1 MKKCVEAR
9 RIPEIPDWT
18 GYMLARIRPPAQ
30 SSMKATP
37 TSQDQIKDHIAA
49 IPEWKGMLQKEIQDI
64 LEKQC
69 GHRPSQSVVSR
80 ATKQLLSEAHLNGI
94 EDQLKTRFPCLQSV
108 RLVRGGGDDELGQAA
123 ADEFAMQIRA
133 RKMPISRLAIGSGS
147 AVGAFVDALPRE
159 KRKLIVAPT
168 SLALRRTDGASQDA
182 LWNVLKFHWQ
192 SEQQTSPCV
201 CAIPPFVRSEA
212 KAISHLKTVRS
223 LQEVY
228 DAARRADFVVLGI
241 GSVTGK
247 SPILDVLT
255 AYGVEEVRIKDRV
268 TSEVN
273 LCLLD
278 EDGKDITSEIFNA
291 PAKASHPSWEGSHPA
306 FPALGFSALKEIAD
320 DPKRQLMAIAG
331 GQHKMHPIRAALLAG
346 LINVLVTDQKT
357 ALGVLTGLD

>member
-1 MKKCVEAR
+1 MD
-9 RIPEIPDWT
+9 RIDAGPYEP
-18 GYMLARIRPPAQ
+18 
-30 SSMKATP
+30 SSRNSMTATP
-37 TSQDQIKDHIAA
+37 ITQDQIRDHIAA
-49 IPEWKGMLQKEIQDI
+49 IPKWEGMRQKDIQDE
-64 LEKQC
+64 LEKKC

-80 ATKQLLSEAHLNGI
+80 ATKQLLSDVQLTGIVNRLKAH
-94 EDQLKTRFPCLQSV
+94 FASLQSV
-108 RLVRGGGDDELGQAA
+108 RLIRGGADDELGQAA
-123 ADEFAMQIRA
+123 ADEFARQFRA
-133 RKMPISRLAIGSGS
+133 RKMPISRLALGSGS

-212 KAISHLKTVRS
+212 RAISHLKTVRS

-255 AYGVEEVRIKDRV
+255 AYGVEEDQIKDRV

-278 EDGKDITSEIFNA
+278 EDGRDITAEIFKA
-291 PAKASHPSWEGSHPA
+291 PSKPSLPSWEGSHPA
-306 FPALGFSALKEIAD
+306 FPALGFSALKEIAN

-331 GQHKMHPIRAALLAG
+331 GQHKVQPIRAALLAG
-346 LINVLVTDQKT
+346 LVNVLVTDQET